1 MTTQPDPAAPAGV
14 VVGVDGSEASTAA
27 LDWAAD
33 TAAAYRVQLTIVF
46 ARPDVEGDVVEAE
59 QEEQVL
65 DGSASAVRQRQ
76 PDLVVRALRYPDPP
90 VQTLLS
96 ASAGADML
104 VLGSRGIEGFRGL
117 LMGSTAMQVVPWAH
131 CPVVVVHPPRESDE
145 GEPLHPGQVV
155 LGYDASEQADAA
167 AVLAFGHARAIGSGV
182 VAVAVDK
189 ARGESR
195 IEDVDPATAPLGSL
209 RAGYWAPL
217 RVIAEEFPDV
227 PVRFRH
233 GRGRPAG
240 VLVDESHGCALAVV
254 GARGLGGFV
263 GLLMGSVSQQV
274 LAHADCPVAVVRPAV
289 SE

>member
-1 MTTQPDPAAPAGV
+1 MTTEPEPAAPSGV
-14 VVGVDGSEASTAA
+14 VVGVDGSQAGTAA
-27 LDWAAD
+27 LHWAAD
-33 TAAAYRVQLTIVF
+33 TAATYRAPLTIVF

-59 QEEQVL
+59 QEEQLL
-65 DGSASAVRQRQ
+65 DRSASDVRERQ
-76 PDLVVRALRYPDPP
+76 PELVVRALRYPDPP
-90 VQTLLS
+90 VQAMLA
-96 ASAGADML
+96 ASADADML
-104 VLGSRGIEGFRGL
+104 VLGSRGLGGFRGL
-117 LMGSTAMQVVPWAH
+117 LMGSTAMQVVPWAR
-131 CPVVVVHPPRESDE
+131 CPVVVIHPPRESD
-145 GEPLHPGQVV
+145 GDEPLHPGQVV
-155 LGYDASEQADAA
+155 LGYDGSEQADAA

-195 IEDVDPATAPLGSL
+195 VEDVDPATASLGSPQ
-209 RAGYWAPL
+209 AGYWAPL
-217 RVIAEEFPDV
+217 RVIAEEFTDV

-240 VLVDESHGCALAVV
+240 ILVDEAHGCALAVV

-274 LAHADCPVAVVRPAV
+274 LAHADCPVAIVRPPF

>member
-117 LMGSTAMQVVPWAH
+117 LMGLHRHAGRAVGALPGRRR
-131 CPVVVVHPPRESDE
+131 PPAPRVRR

-274 LAHADCPVAVVRPAV
+274 LAHADCPLAVVRPAV

>member
-1 MTTQPDPAAPAGV
+1 
-14 VVGVDGSEASTAA
+14 
-27 LDWAAD
+27 
-33 TAAAYRVQLTIVF
+33 
-46 ARPDVEGDVVEAE
+46 
-59 QEEQVL
+59 
-65 DGSASAVRQRQ
+65 
-76 PDLVVRALRYPDPP
+76 
-90 VQTLLS
+90 
-96 ASAGADML
+96 
-104 VLGSRGIEGFRGL
+104 
-117 LMGSTAMQVVPWAH
+117 MGSTAMQ
-131 CPVVVVHPPRESDE
+131 
-145 GEPLHPGQVV
+145 GV
-155 LGYDASEQADAA
+155 LGYYASEQADAA

-195 IEDVDPATAPLGSL
+195 IEDVDPATAPLGSSQ
-209 RAGYWAPL
+209 AGYWAPL

>member
-59 QEEQVL
+59 QDEQVL

-104 VLGSRGIEGFRGL
+104 VLGSRGLEGFRGL

-195 IEDVDPATAPLGSL
+195 IEDVDPRRHRSGRRRPVTGRRCASSPRSSLTSRCGSGTAAADPPESSSTSRTVVHWRSSAPADWAGSS
-209 RAGYWAPL
+209 A
-217 RVIAEEFPDV
+217 
-227 PVRFRH
+227 
-233 GRGRPAG
+233 
-240 VLVDESHGCALAVV
+240 C
-254 GARGLGGFV
+254 
-263 GLLMGSVSQQV
+263 
-274 LAHADCPVAVVRPAV
+274 
-289 SE
+289 